1 MNICVRCD
9 RGQIYCEICQN
20 LCKKK
25 RIKKARKKYNESPK
39 GRKKKSGQNQRRY
52 NRPKKQEKK
61 DFQGDR
67 GSPLNSDSI
76 SNAPPVISLA
86 EGVKNESHTFNRD
99 SEKAKPRISENKEVK
114 VVCAFLLYNYS

>member
-1 MNICVRCD
+1 MSNYKVKRHRAAETSIPCDKLPYRHFFCRECKISVNICVRCD

-52 NRPKKQEKK
+52 NL
-61 DFQGDR
+61 GW
-67 GSPLNSDSI
+67 
-76 SNAPPVISLA
+76 
-86 EGVKNESHTFNRD
+86 
-99 SEKAKPRISENKEVK
+99 
-114 VVCAFLLYNYS
+114 